1 MNNFSKELAL
11 SFLGSNN
18 DFPVNFED
26 AWQWIGYSNKQ
37 AAKKKLTR
45 NFEEGTDYL
54 SKWMSVPHS
63 NGLTASR
70 TETIF
75 LTVDAFKSL
84 AMMAGTEKGRETRQY
99 FLRCEKELKHSKS
112 TGGMNLLDKPSP
124 QLISDAVMAVFR
136 PTDVDPKLISGVI
149 ANNIAKT
156 YPTLAPAME
165 EAKKHLTI
173 ETSEQLL
180 TPTEIG
186 LILEQ
191 RTGIKHSGRRVNQLL
206 AENGLQAPNPNGKD
220 PAWLPTPK
228 GSEFSKL
235 LLAAQKG
242 VKDATRQHLQWFESV
257 VGMIEKA

>member
-1 MNNFSKELAL
+1 MNNFTKELAL
-11 SFLGSNN
+11 SLVNSED
-18 DFPVNFED
+18 DFPIDFEE
-26 AWQWIGYSNKQ
+26 AWQWLGYSSKQ

-45 NFEEGTDYL
+45 NFEQGEDYL
-54 SKWMSVPHS
+54 SEWMKTPDGGRPSES
-63 NGLTASR
+63 
-70 TETIF
+70 IY
-75 LTVDAFKSL
+75 LTVDCFKAL
-84 AMMAGTEKGRETRQY
+84 GMMSGTEQGKTTRQY

-173 ETSEQLL
+173 EITEKLL

-191 RTGIKHSGRRVNQLL
+191 RTGQKHSGRRVNQLL

-242 VKDATRQHLQWFESV
+242 HKDATRQHLQWFESV
-257 VGMIEKA
+257 VGVIEKA

>member
-1 MNNFSKELAL
+1 MNFNKELAL

-18 DFPVNFED
+18 DFPIDFED
-26 AWQWIGYSNKQ
+26 AWQWIGYSSKQ

-45 NFEEGTDYL
+45 NFEEGEDYL

-99 FLRCEKELKHSKS
+99 FLRCEKELKYSY
-112 TGGMNLLDKPSP
+112 GINLLDKPSP

-136 PTDVDPKLISGVI
+136 PTNVDPILISGVI

-165 EAKKHLTI
+165 EAKKHLTV
-173 ETSEQLL
+173 EVKEKLL

-186 LILEQ
+186 LILEH
-191 RTGIKHSGRRVNQLL
+191 RTGVKHSAQRVNKLL
-206 AENGLQAPNPNGKD
+206 SENGLQTPNPTGKD
-220 PAWLPTPK
+220 PAWVPTPK

-257 VGMIEKA
+257 VDVLAV